1 MINKVVFMFMLLVS
15 TTYSKDLTSCKKM
28 GEISNNIN
36 NEPLYS
42 MGLYMCIE
50 LPNTQ
55 IIENTILPPLLSEN
69 IQNLSN
75 STFNNQ
81 SNYYNFTNSTKKTIE
96 HYNSSHVIKNS
107 TNISTSLT
115 TTQSPT
121 TTDPPQTTTD
131 PPQTTTDTPSPT
143 TETPTTETLT
153 TETPTTETPTTTETP
168 ITIDTIPP
176 ITVTS
181 PSSTTN
187 SPSKI
192 PTNILKLNKTNVEPS
207 SSIKFVTPTLDKNPL
222 FPVVIGFGSLFIL
235 IICYGCCR
243 WLYKQKRVR
252 KIFAGTCPEKSEDN
266 KENKET
272 DIESGEKKNRNS
284 WGKFTHTNLARDKLK
299 ALEVFK
305 GGRKRKNKSKTGLK
319 PRLQQ
324 LPKKQ
329 EEALKKIEP
338 KIKMIPPPDIST
350 AKSTLKG
357 LHNKQ
362 QRNNVRNTLLET
374 AKTMPNGQNNPRL
387 QAMLKKFPEEPIQ
400 TMDDENKKWHKDE
413 FHTELDI
420 LNRRPLTPP
429 PSLPVPSF
437 DGKSQP
443 PRKIMHSNPHN
454 KNSPKMVISE
464 LNPETNI
471 QYLN

>member
-1 MINKVVFMFMLLVS
+1 MLLV
-15 TTYSKDLTSCKKM
+15 TTTNPILLSDLTSCKKM
-28 GEISNNIN
+28 GEMSNNIN

-55 IIENTILPPLLSEN
+55 IIENPILPPLLPEIKET

-75 STFNNQ
+75 STFTNY
-81 SNYYNFTNSTKKTIE
+81 SNYYNLTNSTKNITE
-96 HYNSSHVIKNS
+96 YYNSSHIIKNS

-131 PPQTTTDTPSPT
+131 TPSPTTDTPSPITDTPSPT
-143 TETPTTETLT
+143 TETPTT
-153 TETPTTETPTTTETP
+153 TEPP

-207 SSIKFVTPTLDKNPL
+207 SSIKFVTPPLEKNPL
-222 FPVVIGFGSLFIL
+222 FPIVIGFSILLVL
-235 IICYGCCR
+235 IICCACCKCM
-243 WLYKQKRVR
+243 WKQKKVR
-252 KIFAGTCPEKSEDN
+252 KIFASACPEKSENN
-266 KENKET
+266 KENKEI

-284 WGKFTHTNLARDKLK
+284 WVTHTNLARDKLR
-299 ALEVFK
+299 AMQVFK
-305 GGRKRKNKSKTGLK
+305 GGRKKRDKSKTGLK

-324 LPKKQ
+324 IPKKQ
-329 EEALKKIEP
+329 KEALKKIEP
-338 KIKMIPPPDIST
+338 KIKRAPPPGVST

-357 LHNKQ
+357 LNNK

-374 AKTMPNGQNNPRL
+374 AKTMPQGQNNPRL
-387 QAMLKKFPEEPIQ
+387 QAMLKKFPEEPVQ
-400 TMDDENKKWHKDE
+400 PMDNENKKWYKEE

-420 LNRRPLTPP
+420 INKRPLTPP
-429 PSLPVPSF
+429 PPLPVPSF
-437 DGKSQP
+437 DGQTQST
-443 PRKIMHSNPHN
+443 RKIIHSNPHN
-454 KNSPKMVISE
+454 KTSPKMVINE
-464 LNPETNI
+464 INPETNI